1 LNVIKRP
8 QGPVESHLR
17 RQTETQETAATG
29 TGISSLP
36 NPGCLPARFEQR
48 LESRPGTP
56 SLPADITLDRERAII
71 KRRVAGVPVTV
82 VAPITGFDGVMVRI
96 VPGTAPGEIV
106 ATLILKHPDSAL
118 SITLAETEHSD
129 DLAVLWSRW
138 AQVFNLPMLVCDLGG
153 KVKPIEAYS
162 AVPSTHPAPRR
173 KLRLLTGRRPRF
185 LNRRIAGRQTQV
197 STVYANE
204 REIIARS

>member
-1 LNVIKRP
+1 M
-8 QGPVESHLR
+8 R
-17 RQTETQETAATG
+17 RQTEIQETAATG
-29 TGISSLP
+29 TGIATLP
-36 NPGCLPARFEQR
+36 DPGGLPVRFEQR

-56 SLPADITLDRERAII
+56 SLPAEIFLDRDRAVIN
-71 KRRVAGVPVTV
+71 RRVAGVPVKV
-82 VAPITGFDGVMVRI
+82 VVPVQGFDGVMVRI
-96 VPGTAPGEIV
+96 VPGAAPGDIL

-153 KVKPIEAYS
+153 KIKPIEAYS
-162 AVPSTHPAPRR
+162 ALPAARPAPRR
-173 KLRLLTGRRPRF
+173 QLRLLTGRRPRF
-185 LNRRIAGRQTQV
+185 LNRRVPGCPAEAAAV
-197 STVYANE
+197 HSDE

>member
-1 LNVIKRP
+1 M
-8 QGPVESHLR
+8 
-17 RQTETQETAATG
+17 QETAATG
-29 TGISSLP
+29 TGFSSFP
-36 NPGCLPARFEQR
+36 HPGCLPVQFEQR

-56 SLPADITLDRERAII
+56 SLPAEIFLDRDRAVI

-82 VAPITGFDGVMVRI
+82 VVPMQGFDGVMVRI
-96 VPGTAPGEIV
+96 VPGAAPGDIV

-118 SITLAETEHSD
+118 SITLAETAHSD

-138 AQVFNLPMLVCDLGG
+138 AQTVNLPMLVCDLGG
-153 KVKPIEAYS
+153 KVKPIEAFS
-162 AVPSTHPAPRR
+162 AVPAAQPAPRR

-185 LNRRIAGRQTQV
+185 LNRRAPGRPSRAPAV
-197 STVYANE
+197 FANE

>member
-1 LNVIKRP
+1 M
-8 QGPVESHLR
+8 ESHLR

-29 TGISSLP
+29 AGNSSLP
-36 NPGCLPARFEQR
+36 HPGCLPARFEQR
-48 LESRPGTP
+48 LGSRPGTP
-56 SLPADITLDRERAII
+56 SLPADITLDRDRAVIR
-71 KRRVAGVPVTV
+71 RRVAGVPVTV
-82 VAPITGFDGVMVRI
+82 VVPVTGFDGVMVRI
-96 VPGTAPGEIV
+96 VPGTAPGEIL
-106 ATLILKHPDSAL
+106 ATLILKHPDRAL
-118 SITLAETEHSD
+118 SITLAETAHSD

-162 AVPSTHPAPRR
+162 ALPSTDPAPRR

-185 LNRRIAGRQTQV
+185 LNRRIPGRRNHAAA
-197 STVYANE
+197 VYRNE

>member
-1 LNVIKRP
+1 M
-8 QGPVESHLR
+8 R
-17 RQTETQETAATG
+17 RQTEMQETAAIG
-29 TGISSLP
+29 TSASEAP
-36 NPGCLPARFEQR
+36 QPGCLPARFEQR

-56 SLPADITLDRERAII
+56 SLPAEIFLDRDRAVI

-82 VAPITGFDGVMVRI
+82 VVPAQGFDGVMVRI
-96 VPGTAPGEIV
+96 VPGAAPGEIV
-106 ATLILKHPDSAL
+106 AALILKHPDSAL

-138 AQVFNLPMLVCDLGG
+138 AQTFNLPMLVCDLGG
-153 KVKPIEAYS
+153 KVKPIEAFS
-162 AVPSTHPAPRR
+162 AVPAALPAPRR

-185 LNRRIAGRQTQV
+185 LNRRAPGRLSGAPAV
-197 STVYANE
+197 HANE